1 MADPSLA
8 IDVKDLCRNYVSTKK
23 QPGIGGAIKSL
34 FSREKTVVQ
43 AVQHVDLQLGHGEI
57 VGFLGPNGAGK
68 TTTIKMLAG
77 IMEPTSGSLEVL
89 GYRPSARNPE
99 LLRQISLV
107 MGNKNQLWW
116 DLPAIES
123 FRVMSA
129 IYGVADCEFRARVD
143 FLAEEL
149 QITDHLDTQVRK
161 MSLGE
166 RMKCELIAALIHR
179 PKILFLDEPT
189 IGLDV
194 VSQKRIR
201 DFLKRLNEVDRCTIL
216 LTSHYM
222 QDVEELCERVVM
234 INHGQ
239 KVYDGPI
246 SALLSEH
253 STKKRV
259 ALTVSRPLEPAESQ
273 LLGEHSIDESGA
285 IVLEV
290 DAQDIATQIGRAVQS
305 LPVVDVAIQGVS
317 LEDIM
322 REKFSQTAP

>member
-1 MADPSLA
+1 MDQSELA
-8 IDVKDLCRNYVSTKK
+8 VDVRDLCRNYVSAKR
-23 QPGIGGAIKSL
+23 QPGIGGAIRTL
-34 FSREKTVVQ
+34 FSGEKTTVH
-43 AVQHVDLQLGHGEI
+43 AVKNVSLQLAHGEV

-77 IMEPTSGSLEVL
+77 IMEPTSGSVEVL
-89 GYRPSARNPE
+89 GYRPASRNPE

-129 IYGVADCEFRARVD
+129 IYGVSDADFRSRVD
-143 FLAEEL
+143 FLASEL

-179 PKILFLDEPT
+179 PRILFLDEPT

-201 DFLKRLNEVDRCTIL
+201 DFLKRLNQVDKCTIL

-234 INHGQ
+234 INHGE

-246 SALLSEH
+246 GSLLSEH
-253 STKKRV
+253 SQKKRL
-259 ALTVSRPLEPAESQ
+259 ALTLSRPLVGDEAASF
-273 LLGEHSIDESGA
+273 GEYSTDEEGA
-285 IVLEV
+285 MIIEV
-290 DAQDIATQIGRAVQS
+290 DSQEVAAFIARAVQV

-322 REKFSQTAP
+322 REKFSQPVA